1 LWSDLG
7 ENLSKHM
14 TERTKTKI
22 NLQVALAGEADTNR
36 RYTAY
41 GIRALHEG
49 YPEIAQL
56 FFEAAGAETV
66 HAYSHLMALDAI
78 GTTLENLR
86 TAAKGETTEIEQTYP
101 RMIAEAED
109 EGDLRAAASFRL
121 ALERERYHQ
130 QSFRRALVSLQDRGG
145 QTELRDGQTF
155 SAVPPLSAATV
166 QDSRS
171 QQEDNQ
177 RATGTQEV
185 QGKNVLK
192 RVMPAPPS
200 LGERRGSEAA
210 PSRSASSYRAE
221 TKTGVDRATAK
232 RGLKEIEGERERIAQ
247 LAGIRE
253 VVFGGQ
259 DGLISTTTLV
269 AGIAATTT
277 QNVVVLVAGII
288 AAIAGALSM
297 TVGSYLASR
306 AQRQLYESELANE
319 QREVAEKPGE
329 EMAEL
334 LAALIGRGMPRNE
347 AIEVMRRI
355 AAHPGLMLD
364 MLGAFELG
372 LVPGSLGSPTR
383 DALVTGMAF
392 VVGSAVPLL
401 PFIVLE
407 VKPALMVT
415 MLLALGALFAL
426 GMMKAWLSGRPM
438 VVSGL
443 EVLLL
448 GGTAGAFG
456 YGLGLL
462 VSTFFGISI

>member
-1 LWSDLG
+1 
-7 ENLSKHM
+7 M
-14 TERTKTKI
+14 AERAKTKI
-22 NLQVALAGEADTNR
+22 NLQIALAGEADTNR

-130 QSFRRALVSLQDRGG
+130 QSFRRALVSLQDHGG

-171 QQEDNQ
+171 QQEDSP

-200 LGERRGSEAA
+200 LGERRGSETA
-210 PSRSASSYRAE
+210 PSKSASSQRAG
-221 TKTGVDRATAK
+221 KTGVDRATAK
-232 RGLKEIEGERERIAQ
+232 RGLREIDGERERIAR
-247 LAGIRE
+247 LASIRE
-253 VVFGGQ
+253 VVFGSQ
-259 DGLISTTTLV
+259 DGLISTTTLL

-306 AQRQLYESELANE
+306 AQRQLYESELTNE

-334 LAALIGRGMPRNE
+334 LAALIGRGMPRND
-347 AIEVMRRI
+347 AIAVMRRI
-355 AAHPGLMLD
+355 AAHPGLMLE
-364 MLGAFELG
+364 MLGALELG
-372 LVPGSLGSPTR
+372 LVPESLGSPTR

-401 PFIVLE
+401 PFLVLE
-407 VKPALMVT
+407 VKSALMVT
-415 MLLALGALFAL
+415 MLLALAALFAL
-426 GMMKAWLSGRPM
+426 GAMKAWLSGRPM

-462 VSTFFGISI
+462 VSTLFGISI

>member
-1 LWSDLG
+1 
-7 ENLSKHM
+7 M
-14 TERTKTKI
+14 AERAKTKI
-22 NLQVALAGEADTNR
+22 NLQIALAGEADTNR

-78 GTTLENLR
+78 GTTLENLG
-86 TAAKGETTEIEQTYP
+86 TAAKGETSEIEQIYP

-130 QSFRRALVSLQDRGG
+130 QSFRRALVSLQDRGRR
-145 QTELRDGQTF
+145 TELRDRQTF
-155 SAVPPLSAATV
+155 FAVPPLNTTTV
-166 QDSRS
+166 QDSMS
-171 QQEDNQ
+171 QQEDSQ
-177 RATGTQEV
+177 RATDTQEV

-192 RVMPAPPS
+192 LVMPAPPL

-210 PSRSASSYRAE
+210 PSKNASSQRAG

-232 RGLKEIEGERERIAQ
+232 RGLREIDGERERIAR

-297 TVGSYLASR
+297 AVGSYLASR

-334 LAALIGRGMPRNE
+334 LAALIGRGMPRND

-355 AAHPGLMLD
+355 AAHPGLMLE
-364 MLGAFELG
+364 MLGALELG
-372 LVPGSLGSPTR
+372 LIPESLGSPTR

-401 PFIVLE
+401 PFLVLE
-407 VKPALMVT
+407 VKSALMVT
-415 MLLALGALFAL
+415 MLLALAALFAL
-426 GMMKAWLSGRPM
+426 GAMKAWLSGRPM
-438 VVSGL
+438 VASGL

-462 VSTFFGISI
+462 VSTLFGISI

>member
-1 LWSDLG
+1 MA
-7 ENLSKHM
+7 EKA
-14 TERTKTKI
+14 KTKI
-22 NLQVALAGEADTNR
+22 NLQIALAGEADTNR

-49 YPEIAQL
+49 RPEIAQL
-56 FFEAAGAETV
+56 FLEAAGAETV

-86 TAAKGETTEIEQTYP
+86 AAAKGETSEIEQTYP

-145 QTELRDGQTF
+145 QTELHE
-155 SAVPPLSAATV
+155 LSATPA

-171 QQEDNQ
+171 QQEDSQ
-177 RATGTQEV
+177 RATGTQAVRGE
-185 QGKNVLK
+185 NALK
-192 RVMPAPPS
+192 LVTPTPSS
-200 LGERRGSEAA
+200 LGERRGSETA
-210 PSRSASSYRAE
+210 PSKSASSHRAE
-221 TKTGVDRATAK
+221 TKTGVDRTSAK
-232 RGLKEIEGERERIAQ
+232 RGLREIAGERERIAR

-269 AGIAATTT
+269 AGIAATTA

-297 TVGSYLASR
+297 AVGSYLASR

-334 LAALIGRGMPRNE
+334 LAALVGRGMPRRD
-347 AIEVMRRI
+347 AIEVTRRI
-355 AAHPGLMLD
+355 AAHPGLMLE
-364 MLGAFELG
+364 MLGALELG
-372 LVPGSLGSPTR
+372 LVPESLGSPTR

-415 MLLALGALFAL
+415 MLLALAALFAL
-426 GMMKAWLSGRPM
+426 GAMKAWLSERPM

-448 GGTAGAFG
+448 GGAAGAFG

-462 VSTFFGISI
+462 VSSFFGISI